1 MERGML
7 SLLARIPR
15 SKSRIA
21 LIVIVIVVIV
31 FQFSGKGLENE
42 YLPAEFRTSPAP
54 TEGVIEK
61 PIVGQFKPKVSQEFW
76 AKIFAIMEESKPE
89 VPIDCIK
96 YVDKSEQIQGPKNK
110 QVLLSKAEISPENL
124 TEFKLKHDKIMKQL
138 PEKISTS
145 TFKKGSRGVV
155 LVGGGRYSW
164 LSYLSIVS
172 LRDTG
177 SRIPV
182 EVFMPTFKDF
192 EREKEFCNVILPE
205 LQASCVVVP
214 DALGA
219 DVMLKWSPRISSY
232 QYKSLALMTSSFEN
246 VLLLD
251 SDNIILSNPDE
262 VFDSQLYKDNGM
274 ITWPDYW
281 QRTISPHFYDI
292 ANVKINEK
300 KRVRYNRYPLKIDE
314 KADSNIAEDDEA
326 EIPFHDLEGTIPDLS
341 TESGQ
346 LIINKAT
353 HGKTLLLSLYYNIY
367 GPKLFY
373 KLFSLGEQ
381 GEGDKDT
388 FVAAATVC
396 KDKFYQVKSYI
407 QTFGYVNSEGKF
419 QGVAMGQKHPLV
431 DFKAYEDN
439 IVKSSKTN
447 NDKGLK
453 EQIETLK
460 NVDKEIFDQRNGMK
474 LFTIHCNYPKLDP
487 LDLMTKMDI
496 YDSTKN
502 VLKYKLFGTLKYE
515 KNIIANGQRT
525 TAKTAFELERWT
537 QINRALCERN
547 LKFVH
552 FAKTDMKEICNF
564 IENQVKFLK
573 ET

>member
-1 MERGML
+1 MV
-7 SLLARIPR
+7 RIPR
-15 SKSRIA
+15 SKSRVA
-21 LIVIVIVVIV
+21 LLLIVVFLIVL
-31 FQFSGKGLENE
+31 QFSGKGLEND
-42 YLPAEFRTSPAP
+42 YLSADFRHSPSP
-54 TEGVIEK
+54 TDTAIEK
-61 PIVGQFKPKVSQEFW
+61 PTVGQFKPKASQEFW
-76 AKIFAIMEESKPE
+76 AKIFTILEDTKPK
-89 VPIDCIK
+89 VPDDCIK
-96 YVDKSEQIQGPKNK
+96 YVDKSKQIEGPKNK
-110 QVLLSKAEISPENL
+110 DVLLSKAEISAETL
-124 TEFKLKHDKIMKQL
+124 EEFKLKHEKIMKQL
-138 PEKISTS
+138 PAKISTS

-155 LVGGGRYSW
+155 MVGGGRYSW
-164 LSYLSIVS
+164 LSYLSLLS

-177 SRIPV
+177 SNIPV
-182 EVFMPTFKDF
+182 EIFMPTFEDF
-192 EREKEFCNVILPE
+192 EKEKEFCNVILPE

-262 VFDSQLYKDNGM
+262 VFESQLYKENGM

-281 QRTISPHFYDI
+281 QRTISPHYYDI
-292 ANVKINEK
+292 ANVKVNEK
-300 KRVRYNRYPLKIDE
+300 KRVRYNRYPLQVDE
-314 KADSNIAEDDEA
+314 KADSNIAEGEA
-326 EIPFHDLEGTIPDLS
+326 ADIPFHDLEGAIPDLS

-346 LIINKAT
+346 LMINKGT

-396 KDKFYQVKSYI
+396 KERFYQVKSFI
-407 QTFGYVNSEGKF
+407 QTYGYVDSAGKF

-439 IVKSSKTN
+439 VIKSSKLAN
-447 NDKGLK
+447 GIEML
-453 EQIETLK
+453 EQIENLK
-460 NVDKEIFDQRNGMK
+460 AIDKDIFDQRNGMK

-487 LDLMTKMDI
+487 LDLMTKSDI
-496 YDSTKN
+496 YDASKN
-502 VLKYKLFGTLKYE
+502 VLKYKLFGSLKYE
-515 KNIIANGQRT
+515 KNIIANGER
-525 TAKTAFELERWT
+525 KTAETLFELERWT
-537 QINRALCERN
+537 QINRVICEKK
-547 LKFVH
+547 LQFVH
-552 FAKTDMKEICNF
+552 FAKADLKVLCGF